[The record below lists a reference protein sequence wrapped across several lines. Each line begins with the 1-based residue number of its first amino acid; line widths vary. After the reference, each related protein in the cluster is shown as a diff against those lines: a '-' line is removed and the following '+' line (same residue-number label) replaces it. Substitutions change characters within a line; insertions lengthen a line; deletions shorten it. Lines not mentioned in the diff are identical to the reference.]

1 MYCFIRLWKHRFF
14 VTMPKSKQQKV
25 QTIESLTDGLK
36 NSKGAVF
43 ANFQGLKVTDF
54 EALRKTAREQ
64 QVVVQVAKKTLVK
77 RVFEDL
83 GVSADPKTF
92 VGGVVTLSG
101 QDEISAAKIVS
112 DFAKTHES
120 VSIYG
125 GVLEGSFIDAKS
137 VKHLAS
143 LPTKHQLLGQL
154 VGTLNAPV
162 SGFVNV
168 LAGNLRNLVNV
179 LNNIKEAKA

>member
-1 MYCFIRLWKHRFF
+1 
-14 VTMPKSKQQKV
+14 MPKTKQQKA
-25 QTIESLTDGLK
+25 QTISDLTGGLK
-36 NSKGAVF
+36 GSKGAVF

-64 QVVVQVAKKTLVK
+64 QVQVQVAKKTLVK

-83 GVSADPKTF
+83 GVSVDPKAF
-92 VGGVVTLSG
+92 QGGIVTLTG
-101 QDEISAAKIVS
+101 PDEIAAAKIVS
-112 DFAKTHES
+112 TFAKDHETVS
-120 VSIYG
+120 VYG
-125 GVLEGSFIDAKS
+125 GILEGNFIDSAA

-143 LPTKHQLLGQL
+143 LPNKQQLLGQL

>member
-1 MYCFIRLWKHRFF
+1 
-14 VTMPKSKQQKV
+14 MPKTKQQKV
-25 QTIESLTDGLK
+25 QVMDSLGLILK

-54 EALRKTAREQ
+54 EALRKLAREEK
-64 QVVVQVAKKTLVK
+64 VKVQVAKKTLVK
-77 RVFEDL
+77 RVFDDL
-83 GVSADPKTF
+83 GVTVDPTAF
-92 VGGVVTLSG
+92 AGGVVTLTG
-101 QDEISAAKIVS
+101 EDEISAAKIVGN
-112 DFAKTHES
+112 FAKDHEM
-120 VSIYG
+120 VTIFG
-125 GVLEGSFIDAKS
+125 GILEGNFIDSAS
-137 VKHLAS
+137 VKNLAN
-143 LPTKHQLLGQL
+143 LPSRHQLLGQL

>member
-1 MYCFIRLWKHRFF
+1 
-14 VTMPKSKQQKV
+14 MPKTRQQKV
-25 QTIESLTDGLK
+25 QAVESLTSGLK
-36 NSKGAVF
+36 DSKGAVF

-54 EALRKTAREQ
+54 EALRKQARAEQ
-64 QVVVQVAKKTLVK
+64 VQVQVAKKTLVK

-83 GVSADPKTF
+83 GVTADPKTF
-92 VGGVVTLSG
+92 DGGVVALSG
-101 QDEISAAKIVS
+101 PDEIAAAKIVS
-112 DFAKTHES
+112 NFAKTHDM
-120 VSIYG
+120 VTIYG
-125 GVLEGSFIDAKS
+125 GVLEGKFIDASGVKS
-137 VKHLAS
+137 LAS
-143 LPTKHQLLGQL
+143 LPSKQQLLGQL

>member
-1 MYCFIRLWKHRFF
+1 
-14 VTMPKSKQQKV
+14 MPKTKQQKV
-25 QTIESLTDGLK
+25 QVMDSLGLILK

-54 EALRKTAREQ
+54 EALRKLAREEK
-64 QVVVQVAKKTLVK
+64 VKVQVAKKTLVK
-77 RVFEDL
+77 RVFDDL
-83 GVSADPKTF
+83 GVSVDPTAF
-92 VGGVVTLSG
+92 AGGVVTLTG
-101 QDEISAAKIVS
+101 EDEVSAAKIVGN
-112 DFAKTHES
+112 FAKDHDT
-120 VSIYG
+120 VTIFG
-125 GVLEGSFIDAKS
+125 GILEGQFIDTAS
-137 VKHLAS
+137 VKHLAN
-143 LPTKHQLLGQL
+143 LPNRQQLLGQL